1 MKEGGEAFQR
11 KTKGTILQFGM
22 GMMAQ
27 LVAEIDR
34 KPQKKIP
41 IDINK

>member
-22 GMMAQ
+22 GMMGQ
-27 LVAEIDR
+27 LVAEVN
-34 KPQKKIP
+34 Q
-41 IDINK
+41 